1 MTWLVWRQH
10 RLEALAA
17 VTAVAVLAIAAAPT
31 ALHLYQVTALL
42 RHDGCLGGSPDP
54 SCGTATD
61 AFNATSRTLQGIV
74 PLLNILPALA
84 GAFIGAPL
92 LAREYE
98 DGTWRLA
105 WSQGVT
111 RMAWLRRQ
119 LLGTLA
125 VTALSAALFTAVLTW
140 WLSPVNDVNGRF
152 TNNGFD
158 FTGVVPAAW
167 ALLAFAIG
175 VLAGTVLR
183 RVIPAMAVTLAGY
196 AAIRFPVEFL
206 LRPRYLPPA
215 KRWGLPFAQGTGLA
229 QNDWEL
235 GLDPVAPGGRTV
247 LTGAQFDQVQHTAQ
261 ASMNRAATSPATYP
275 AQLDHWLTA
284 HGYTQVATYQPAGRF
299 WIFQG
304 IEAGICLLLAA
315 AAIAAAC
322 RLVSR
327 RPS

>member
-17 VTAVAVLAIAAAPT
+17 ATAVAVLAVVVTPT

-42 RHDGCLGGSPDP
+42 RQGGCLGGSPQV

-74 PLLNILPALA
+74 PLLNILPGLA

-105 WSQGVT
+105 WSQSVT
-111 RMAWLRRQ
+111 RLAWLRRQ

-125 VTALSAALFTAVLTW
+125 VTALSAALFTAVVTW
-140 WLSPVNDVNGRF
+140 WLSPVNYVNGRF
-152 TNNGFD
+152 TSNGFD
-158 FTGVVPAAW
+158 FTGVVPAGW
-167 ALLAFAIG
+167 ALLAFATG
-175 VLAGTVLR
+175 VLAGTALR
-183 RVIPAMAVTLAGY
+183 RVIPAMAITLAGY

-215 KRWGLPFAQGTGLA
+215 KMWGLPFAEGSGLPV
-229 QNDWEL
+229 NDWEL
-235 GLDPVAPGGRTV
+235 GLDPVAPGGHAV

-261 ASMNRAATSPATYP
+261 ASMSRAESQAAYV
-275 AQLDHWLTA
+275 AQINHWLTA
-284 HGYTQVATYQPAGRF
+284 HGYTQMATYQPAGRF
-299 WIFQG
+299 WVFQG
-304 IEAGICLLLAA
+304 IEGGICLLLAL
-315 AAIAAAC
+315 AAIAVAY

-327 RPS
+327 RPF

>member
-1 MTWLVWRQH
+1 V
-10 RLEALAA
+10 
-17 VTAVAVLAIAAAPT
+17 
-31 ALHLYQVTALL
+31 
-42 RHDGCLGGSPDP
+42 
-54 SCGTATD
+54 SCGTARD
-61 AFNATSRTLQGIV
+61 AFNATSRTLQGIL

-119 LLGTLA
+119 LLGTVA

-158 FTGVVPAAW
+158 FTGVVPLAW

-175 VLAGTVLR
+175 VLAGTALR
-183 RVIPAMAVTLAGY
+183 RVIPAMAVTLLGY

-206 LRPRYLPPA
+206 LRPRYLPPV
-215 KRWGLPFAQGTGLA
+215 KMWGLPIAQGSGIA
-229 QNDWEL
+229 KNDWEL
-235 GLDPVAPGGRTV
+235 GLDPVAPGGHTV

-261 ASMNRAATSPATYP
+261 ASIGRAADSQATYVT
-275 AQLDHWLTA
+275 QLNHWLTA
-284 HGYTQVATYQPAGRF
+284 HGYTSVATYQPAGRF
-299 WIFQG
+299 WTFQG
-304 IEAGICLLLAA
+304 IETAICLLLAL
-315 AAIAAAC
+315 AAITVAY

-327 RPS
+327 RPF